1 MPRVALF
8 VLVALLT
15 VSCEGPI
22 GPTGPQGPGGPQG
35 PQGETGEP
43 FDWGEVVD
51 SENLEAGVFGIGVS
65 FDHPSG
71 SGRGGVLI
79 GTGFN
84 AEYSNALWTNAHV
97 VQGLEETL
105 ALDILSD
112 RNPEAVA
119 FRSGSMFRGQD
130 EYVIPDPG
138 LIHPAY
144 DSTEAV
150 GDTPD
155 VGVFFLDDNLS
166 GEGGV
171 LSLIPREHVDGLRNR
186 AARSDFGIPR

>member
-1 MPRVALF
+1 M
-8 VLVALLT
+8 
-15 VSCEGPI
+15 
-22 GPTGPQGPGGPQG
+22 
-35 PQGETGEP
+35 
-43 FDWGEVVD
+43 
-51 SENLEAGVFGIGVS
+51 FGIGVL

-71 SGRGGVLI
+71 SRRLSLI

-97 VQGLEETL
+97 VQGLEER
-105 ALDILSD
+105 LDILSD

-119 FRSGSMFRGQD
+119 FRSGSMLRGRD

-144 DSTEAV
+144 DPTEAV

-155 VGVFFLDDNLS
+155 VGVFF
-166 GEGGV
+166 
-171 LSLIPREHVDGLRNR
+171 PR
-186 AARSDFGIPR
+186 

>member
-22 GPTGPQGPGGPQG
+22 GPTGSQG

-43 FDWGEVVD
+43 FDWGEVVE
-51 SENLEAGVFGIGVS
+51 SENLEDGVFGIGVS
-65 FDHPSG
+65 FDNPNG
-71 SGRGGVLI
+71 SGRRRVLI

-84 AEYSNALWTNAHV
+84 AHYSNALWTNAHV
-97 VQGLEETL
+97 VQGLEE

-119 FRSGSMFRGQD
+119 FRSGSMLRGQD

-138 LIHPAY
+138 FNPSCL
-144 DSTEAV
+144 
-150 GDTPD
+150 
-155 VGVFFLDDNLS
+155 
-166 GEGGV
+166 
-171 LSLIPREHVDGLRNR
+171 
-186 AARSDFGIPR
+186 

>member
-22 GPTGPQGPGGPQG
+22 GPMGPQGSGGPQG

-51 SENLEAGVFGIGVS
+51 SENLEAGVFGIGVL

-71 SGRGGVLI
+71 SRRRSFI

-97 VQGLEETL
+97 VQGLEERPLTFWPTATRRPL
-105 ALDILSD
+105 PLG
-112 RNPEAVA
+112 RVA
-119 FRSGSMFRGQD
+119 CSGVR
-130 EYVIPDPG
+130 
-138 LIHPAY
+138 
-144 DSTEAV
+144 TR
-150 GDTPD
+150 T
-155 VGVFFLDDNLS
+155 
-166 GEGGV
+166 
-171 LSLIPREHVDGLRNR
+171 
-186 AARSDFGIPR
+186 